1 MRKKVAHL
9 GPILTEIFGEA
20 ADRKESPLY
29 AAERRVARV
38 RGGKLI

>member
-1 MRKKVAHL
+1 VRKKVAHL

-38 RGGKLI
+38 LGGSRI